1 MTSRAAANPNT
12 STPEASDSL
21 QVLLEA
27 TERQRDQALARQK
40 RAITA
45 LDAALGQAEQLR
57 DYRISCQDRWSEQFR
72 LGAAI
77 TLVQVYHDFADRLH
91 GAVDL
96 QGRQVERLRADLAR
110 CEAETLAAEL
120 RVASIDKLIAR
131 RRAQKS
137 LEAERREQKQ
147 QDEYAGRM
155 AWQAG
160 RDDGSG
166 SLRFAALG
174 SSSGGAAAYPGA
186 PSTADW
192 GRS

>member
-27 TERQRDQALARQK
+27 TERQRDQALARQN

-192 GRS
+192 GRG